1 MMPEIRE
8 EVPGVAQMEQA
19 DVQRQEQRWRAH
31 VWGADTNGPCPVC
44 SRAANIRQSC
54 AAGRSLYDAW
64 VRAAQ
69 LAYQGLEHG
78 A

>member
-1 MMPEIRE
+1 M
-8 EVPGVAQMEQA
+8 AQMERA
-19 DVQRQEQRWRAH
+19 DVKRAEQQWRAH
-31 VWGADTNGPCPVC
+31 VWGSDTQGPCPIC
-44 SRAANIRQSC
+44 SRAASIRQSC

-69 LAYQGLEHG
+69 QAYQELQHG